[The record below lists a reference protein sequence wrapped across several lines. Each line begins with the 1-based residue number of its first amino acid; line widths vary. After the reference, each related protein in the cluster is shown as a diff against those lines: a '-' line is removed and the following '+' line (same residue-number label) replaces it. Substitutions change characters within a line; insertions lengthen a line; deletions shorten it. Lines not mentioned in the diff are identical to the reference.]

1 MSDEHPQGRQ
11 VSLFEQIRH
20 EDEDDNE
27 CWSARELSAA
37 LGYTTNWRN
46 FQPVIRRAMEVCEG
60 SGQRV
65 SDHFAPRPLLAQL
78 GFGAVRE
85 IEDYAL
91 SRFALHFVLIC
102 GDLQKPKILQTLI
115 YLTLATLNENSDY
128 CLRGGAFG
136 VSFSSEIALTREQKT
151 ISQIVA
157 AFAHLRAERQYRVPP
172 YAVDLYFPDHRIAV
186 EYDEHGHR
194 NYNKKAETRRQ
205 QHLEQALACTV
216 GRYNPDA
223 PGFNVGDVINR
234 IMLLVYDPIR
244 QNVAAS

>member
-1 MSDEHPQGRQ
+1 MGDEHPQGQQ

-20 EDEDDNE
+20 EDEDGNE
-27 CWSARELSAA
+27 YWSARELSVA

-78 GFGAVRE
+78 GSGAVRE
-85 IEDYAL
+85 VEDYAL

-102 GDLQKPKILQTLI
+102 GDLQKPKILQALV
-115 YLTLATLNENSDY
+115 YLTLAALNENSNY
-128 CLRGGAFG
+128 RLKGEALG
-136 VSFSSEIALTREQKT
+136 VSFSSEITLTIEQKT
-151 ISQIVA
+151 IGQIVR

-172 YAVDLYFPDHRIAV
+172 YALDLYFPDHRIAV
-186 EYDEHGHR
+186 ECDEHGHR
-194 NYNKKAETRRQ
+194 NYNQKAEIQRQ
-205 QHLEQALACTV
+205 QHLEQALACSFV
-216 GRYNPDA
+216 RYNPDA
-223 PGFNVGDVINR
+223 PGFNIGDVINR

-244 QNVAAS
+244 QKVATS